1 MPRRRAIMQVRCVAY
16 NVGAS
21 SPQDFTAGQKWDDF
35 NLKVTRMTKD
45 FATFHTHQ
53 VGLALICELDEAHH
67 ERFALPQG
75 WKKIGAG
82 EFMLAMAPGWTVNAF
97 GLKRVYPD
105 EPFSHPKKG
114 WRVFFEAG
122 GSTEQQQQAAGGSR
136 RQSESSK
143 QRGLAGR

>member
-1 MPRRRAIMQVRCVAY
+1 MLLLLPLSLPQVTE
-16 NVGAS
+16 
-21 SPQDFTAGQKWDDF
+21 DFE
-35 NLKVTRMTKD
+35 
-45 FATFHTHQ
+45 TFHTHQ

-67 ERFALPQG
+67 QRFPLPQG
-75 WKKIGAG
+75 WQKIGAG
-82 EFMLAMAPGWTVNAF
+82 EFMLAMAPGWRVIES
-97 GLKRVYPD
+97 GLKKVFP
-105 EPFSHPKKG
+105 EKSKLHHKQE